1 MSHVG
6 PLLSR
11 AFPRRSYQ
19 ASGDDGCAEGYG
31 GTGERN
37 APTDRSQGSGRED
50 HQPTEPEIETKNG
63 FFHLILCL
71 CRVVGFVL
79 AIVGG
84 ALGLVI
90 GLILLLVGYPRE
102 KLLEMAE
109 RMKNWGLD
117 ENEE

>member
-1 MSHVG
+1 
-6 PLLSR
+6 
-11 AFPRRSYQ
+11 
-19 ASGDDGCAEGYG
+19 
-31 GTGERN
+31 
-37 APTDRSQGSGRED
+37 
-50 HQPTEPEIETKNG
+50 
-63 FFHLILCL
+63 
-71 CRVVGFVL
+71 VVGFVL